1 MKRFIL
7 LFLVSLPLIGMSQSM
22 SIDTLCF
29 EVPYRRQA
37 PAPCSIED
45 TTVTE
50 AKLYMVKVGL
60 YDRKIDAREYII
72 RIDLGS
78 QYHYFYSQIFNSR
91 DKASTSAGNLRKLGY
106 CDAYVVELPSMIMGF
121 EYDAT
126 KPKETIGNVNQMPT
140 SMGKANLA
148 PSGAKFTWTKQ

>member
-1 MKRFIL
+1 MKRLIL
-7 LFLVSLPLIGMSQSM
+7 LVLILLPLIGVSQSM
-22 SIDTLCF
+22 PIDTLCF
-29 EVPYRRQA
+29 ELPYRKQA

-45 TTVTE
+45 TSVVE

-60 YDRKIDAREYII
+60 YDRKIEAREYII

-91 DKASTSAGNLRKLGY
+91 EKASTSAGNLRKLGY
-106 CDAYVVELPSMIMGF
+106 CDAYVVEMPSMIMGF
-121 EYDAT
+121 EYDET

-140 SMGKANLA
+140 SLGKANPA

>member
-7 LFLVSLPLIGMSQSM
+7 LALVLAPFIGTSQSM
-22 SIDTLCF
+22 IIDTLCF
-29 EVPYRRQA
+29 ELPYRKQA

-45 TTVTE
+45 TSVVE

-60 YDRKIDAREYII
+60 YDRKIEAREYII

-91 DKASTSAGNLRKLGY
+91 EKASTSAGNLRKLGY
-106 CDAYVVELPSMIMGF
+106 CDAYVVEMPSMIMGF
-121 EYDAT
+121 EYDET
-126 KPKETIGNVNQMPT
+126 KPKETIGNVNQIPT
-140 SMGKANLA
+140 SLGKANPA

>member
-1 MKRFIL
+1 MKRLIL
-7 LFLVSLPLIGMSQSM
+7 LVLILLPLIGVSQSM
-22 SIDTLCF
+22 PIDTLCF
-29 EVPYRRQA
+29 ELPYRKQA

-45 TTVTE
+45 TSVVE

-60 YDRKIDAREYII
+60 YDRKIEAREYII

-91 DKASTSAGNLRKLGY
+91 EKASTSAGNLRKLGY
-106 CDAYVVELPSMIMGF
+106 CDAYVVEMPSMIMGF
-121 EYDAT
+121 DYDET
-126 KPKETIGNVNQMPT
+126 KPKETIGNVNQIPT
-140 SMGKANLA
+140 SLGKANPA

>member
-1 MKRFIL
+1 MKRLIL
-7 LFLVSLPLIGMSQSM
+7 LVLILLPLIGVSQSM
-22 SIDTLCF
+22 PIDTLCF
-29 EVPYRRQA
+29 ELPYRKQA

-45 TTVTE
+45 TPVVE

-60 YDRKIDAREYII
+60 YDRKIEAREYII

-91 DKASTSAGNLRKLGY
+91 EKASTSAGNLRKLGY
-106 CDAYVVELPSMIMGF
+106 CDAYVVEMPSMIMGF
-121 EYDAT
+121 EYDET
-126 KPKETIGNVNQMPT
+126 KPKETIGNVNQIPT
-140 SMGKANLA
+140 SLGKANPA